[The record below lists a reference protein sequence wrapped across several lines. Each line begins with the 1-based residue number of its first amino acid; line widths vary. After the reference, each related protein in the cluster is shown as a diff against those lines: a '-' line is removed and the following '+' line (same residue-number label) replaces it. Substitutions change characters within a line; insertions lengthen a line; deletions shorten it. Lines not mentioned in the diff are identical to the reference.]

1 MAHQPVFDTLQ
12 VADEMEQRG
21 MEREQATGLAHVLG
35 NQLGEHVAVRKDLD
49 LGFEDV
55 RAEVTVA
62 RTELDAKI
70 EGVRAEI
77 TGVRAEV
84 TGARAE
90 LNAKIDGTRAELN
103 AKIDGVNGKLN
114 FGFALMIALLSVLI
128 GIGLFNGAKGATAP
142 PRTVEAPPAA
152 AAPGGA
158 PQPTPGAAAP
168 VRDGATT
175 SVESVSVSP
184 APVGGPTR

>member
-21 MEREQATGLAHVLG
+21 MEREQATGLAQVLG

-49 LGFEDV
+49 LGFE
-55 RAEVTVA
+55 
-62 RTELDAKI
+62 
-70 EGVRAEI
+70 
-77 TGVRAEV
+77 GVRAEV

-128 GIGLFNGAKGATAP
+128 GIGLFNGAKGASAP
-142 PRTVEAPPAA
+142 PHTVEAPPAA

-175 SVESVSVSP
+175 STESASVSP
-184 APVGGPTR
+184 APH